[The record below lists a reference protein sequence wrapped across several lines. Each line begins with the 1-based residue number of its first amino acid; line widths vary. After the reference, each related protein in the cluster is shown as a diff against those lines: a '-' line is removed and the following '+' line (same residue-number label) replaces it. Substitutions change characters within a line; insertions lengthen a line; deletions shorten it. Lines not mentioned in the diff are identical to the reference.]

1 MRGGPDLPRTLDN
14 CTRIMVYGIVRE
26 LLAEGRIGKYSF
38 SRSGG
43 RKWLGTTD
51 GDMSRGEYEATTAT
65 ENG

>member
-1 MRGGPDLPRTLDN
+1 MGLFSQQKDTPLPKGLT
-14 CTRIMVYGIVRE
+14 E
-26 LLAEGRIGKYSF
+26 AEKEHLSKYSF

-65 ENG
+65 ENV